1 MSKKIQVNTVK
12 QTADV
17 QVLFI
22 NASLITKAL
31 RADMASKE
39 ILSKLIDDFNAAI
52 KARTEQV
59 IDEVGNV
66 VTDENGNPK
75 TKPVLDKNGNQV
87 YDYSY
92 MRMDAKYAEMF
103 HTQIAPFLKELV
115 DAFDEAE

>member
-1 MSKKIQVNTVK
+1 MSKKIQVSTVK

-22 NASLITKAL
+22 NTSLITKAL

-39 ILSKLIDDFNAAI
+39 ILSKLTDDYNAAI
-52 KARTEQV
+52 KPRTEQIV
-59 IDEVGNV
+59 DEDGNIV
-66 VTDENGNPK
+66 ADENGNPK

-103 HTQIAPFLKELV
+103 HTQIAPFLKELM

>member
-1 MSKKIQVNTVK
+1 MSKKIQVSTVK

-31 RADMASKE
+31 RASIASKS
-39 ILSKLIDDFNAAI
+39 ILGNMCKYNNAISPVI
-52 KARTEQV
+52 KTN
-59 IDEVGNV
+59 DVGNDV
-66 VTDENGNPK
+66 LDENG
-75 TKPVLDKNGNQV
+75 KPIQELDENGKPMF
-87 YDYSY
+87 SY
-92 MRMDAKYAEMF
+92 RNFEMDAEYVEDF

>member
-1 MSKKIQVNTVK
+1 MSKKIQVSTVK

-31 RADMASKE
+31 RADMASRE
-39 ILSKLIDDFNAAI
+39 ILAELTDGYNTAI
-52 KARTEQV
+52 KACIQQV
-59 IDEVGNV
+59 VDEDGNV
-66 VTDENGNPK
+66 VTDENGSPK
-75 TKPVLDKNGNQV
+75 TKPVLDENGNQV

-92 MRMDAKYAEMF
+92 MRMDAKYAKMF

-115 DAFDEAE
+115 DAFDETE